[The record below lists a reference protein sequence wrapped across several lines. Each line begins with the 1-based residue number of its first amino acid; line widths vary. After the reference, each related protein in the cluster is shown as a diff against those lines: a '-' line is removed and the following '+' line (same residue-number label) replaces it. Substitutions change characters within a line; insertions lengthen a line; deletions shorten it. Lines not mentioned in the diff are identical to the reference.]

1 MSHILYIVK
10 GSQPFLKAWQEAGII
25 DIQLDLKG
33 ENGNPENIDNLRKM
47 QAAFHRGFSI
57 AAILDVEPDEKM
69 IDRLKF
75 LAQLEGMSI
84 IAVIP
89 I

>member
-1 MSHILYIVK
+1 MSHTLYIVR
-10 GSQPFLKAWQEAGII
+10 GSQPFLKKWQEAGLV
-25 DIQLDLKG
+25 DIQLDLRGK
-33 ENGNPENIDNLRKM
+33 NGNPENIDNLRKV
-47 QAAFHRGFSI
+47 QAAFHRGLSI
-57 AAILDVEPDEKM
+57 AAILDVEPYDKM
-69 IDRLKF
+69 VARLKF